1 MIITGLKM
9 KMMSSIGDLLNK
21 VIPDPKCELNYNTD
35 YELLIAVMLSAQTT
49 DKRVNEVTKI
59 LFDKYRNLR
68 ALSEAK
74 IEDIENILRPLG
86 SFRKK
91 ALYVVEISKIIQNDY
106 SGMVPTERGLLE
118 KLPGVGRKT
127 VSVFLSEFYEYPE
140 FAVDTH
146 VERVSKRLGIAKISD
161 DVLTIEK
168 KLKKYFPK
176 EEWAYR
182 HKQLVLFGRYH
193 CKAVKPECSSCLLN
207 EFCKY
212 EGNKKNLHL

>member
-35 YELLIAVMLSAQTT
+35 YQLLIAVMLSAQTT

-91 ALYVVEISKIIQNDY
+91 ALYVVEISKIIQNDC

-193 CKAVKPECSSCLLN
+193 CKAVNPECSSCLLN